1 MKQGILGIFDYEI
14 DYANNLMEY
23 LNQKNNFHYE
33 ICLFTS
39 IERLNAYLQENK
51 LEVLLICESALEKMK
66 EPTAISKVLVLSEE
80 DKLEE
85 GQYPFIY
92 KFQSA
97 ERILSGIVASLDQ
110 SMKTS
115 NQDGSNESPVKFFG
129 VISPNGGSGK
139 TTFSLAFAEAVAKSE
154 RTLYLN
160 FESLG
165 SSVFETKNKGGMSD
179 VIYYLK
185 QRQKGILMKI
195 QSMAT
200 TIAGVDC
207 ICAVTHYGDLRELEK
222 GDMDFLMEEL
232 VKTQVY
238 QSIVFDFGNLNEIV
252 LYILERCRKIYVT
265 HLKADTGISKE
276 TAFQRLFCFE
286 EKEALMN
293 RMAPLMLPWDV
304 GIANGNYKTEQLLEG
319 ELGKFINEL
328 LYRTNES

>member
-1 MKQGILGIFDYEI
+1 LKQCILGIFDYEI

-23 LNQKNNFHYE
+23 LNQKSNFHYE

-39 IERLNAYLQENK
+39 IERLNAYLQENRM
-51 LEVLLICESALEKMK
+51 EVLLICESALDKMK
-66 EPTAISKVLVLSEE
+66 DSAKITNILILSEE
-80 DKLEE
+80 ENMEE
-85 GQYPFIY
+85 GQYPSIF

-97 ERILSGIVASLDQ
+97 ERIYFSLVASLDQ
-110 SMKTS
+110 NRNVS
-115 NQDGSNESPVKFFG
+115 NQDAKNESRVKFFG

-139 TTFSLAFAEAVAKSE
+139 TTFSLAFAEAVAKTE

-165 SSVFETKNKGGMSD
+165 SSIFESKNKGGMSD

-185 QRQKGILMKI
+185 QRQKGILKKI

-207 ICAVTHYGDLRELEK
+207 IFAVTHYGDLHALEK
-222 GDMDFLMEEL
+222 EDMDFLMEEL
-232 VKTQVY
+232 IKTQVY
-238 QSIVFDFGNLNEIV
+238 QNIVFDFGNLNEIV
-252 LYILERCRKIYVT
+252 FYILERCKKIYVT
-265 HLKADTGISKE
+265 HLKDNSSISKE
-276 TAFQRLFCFE
+276 TAFQKLFCFE

-293 RMAPLMLPWDV
+293 RMAPLMLPWDIR
-304 GIANGNYKTEQLLEG
+304 IANGDYKTDQLLEG

-328 LYRTNES
+328 LYRTSES